1 MKKKILPLVCILLLH
16 STLYAKSE
24 NDLPPLPIS
33 QSPITESQNTQSLWK
48 RTLIFFGLDK
58 QEKKDKPADLKL
70 PDVEP
75 EKETSASTAKTD
87 AIITKDKPADLKL
100 PDVEPEKET
109 SASTAKTDA
118 IITKDKPADLKLPDV
133 EPEKETPASTAK
145 TDPVITKDKPADLKL
160 PDVQRST
167 EYNNKSQPNLSEKKS
182 ETKTSSEMLTEPQGL
197 KNIDGLNVKN
207 YRQNLKDRLNK
218 PIQISKISKDDLINT
233 NLKQDPA
240 QFKFINDESQVLLL
254 PNDEVVLGEVTRE
267 TQLNLMDLSSYI
279 KIFWDNYYNIKDEP
293 ARQAIDNFVNNYDS
307 NFNKQ
312 SYTPKQIESVI
323 AEAFKA
329 IDRNSIYDLMNL
341 LDNYPIL
348 QLSDHQGNTLL
359 HKSVYK
365 NNYSAAK
372 FLIMKG
378 IDISV
383 QNNQNLTALN
393 IAISQKKA
401 NLENLLRAAG
411 AKL

>member
-1 MKKKILPLVCILLLH
+1 MKKKILPLVCILLLN

-33 QSPITESQNTQSLWK
+33 QSTINESQNTQSIWK
-48 RTLIFFGLDK
+48 RTLNFFGLNN
-58 QEKKDKPADLKL
+58 QEKK
-70 PDVEP
+70 EI
-75 EKETSASTAKTD
+75 ST
-87 AIITKDKPADLKL
+87 
-100 PDVEPEKET
+100 
-109 SASTAKTDA
+109 
-118 IITKDKPADLKLPDV
+118 DLKLPDV

-145 TDPVITKDKPADLKL
+145 TDAVITKNALVDLKL
-160 PDVQRST
+160 PDVEPEKETPASITKTDAVITKDAPTDLKLPDVETST
-167 EYNNKSQPNLSEKKS
+167 GHNNKSQPNLSQKKLD
-182 ETKTSSEMLTEPQGL
+182 TKTSSEMLTESQGL
-197 KNIDGLNVKN
+197 KNIDALNVKN
-207 YRQNLKDRLNK
+207 YQQNLKDRLNK
-218 PIQISKISKDDLINT
+218 QTQISKISKDDLINT

-240 QFKFINDESQVLLL
+240 QLKFINDESKVLLL

-279 KIFWDNYYNIKDEP
+279 KIFWDNYYNLKDEP
-293 ARQAIDNFVNNYDS
+293 VRQAIDNFVNNYDS
-307 NFNKQ
+307 NFNKK
-312 SYTPKQIESVI
+312 STYNPKQIESVI

-348 QLSDHQGNTLL
+348 QFSDHQGNTLL

-378 IDISV
+378 IDISI
-383 QNNQNLTALN
+383 QNNQNLTALD

-401 NLENLLRAAG
+401 NIENLLRAAG
-411 AKL
+411 AKY